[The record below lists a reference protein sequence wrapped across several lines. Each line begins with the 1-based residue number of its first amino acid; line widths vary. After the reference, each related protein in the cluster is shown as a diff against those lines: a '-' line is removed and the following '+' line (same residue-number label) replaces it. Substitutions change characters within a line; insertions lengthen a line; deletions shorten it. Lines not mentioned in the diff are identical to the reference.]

1 MDPDKKPGEKP
12 DERDPLLSFGDVDD
26 EDLRTQQ
33 LPDPELN
40 KDPPEDKKPAERNP
54 DGTFKGKDG
63 EKKPEEKAADKDK
76 KPEEKKEEKKED
88 FVPLAKFLDEKA
100 KLKAELDQRE
110 ITIKEFQKK
119 LDEITAKLPKQ
130 QAEEPPEP
138 DYIEDPKG
146 YVDTRLAKALSTL
159 EAANKKIEEQGK
171 AATETANRARE
182 TAEMQGFMRNLQAHE
197 ARFVAEK
204 PDYHDAL
211 QHMRDIRTYQLQQL
225 NPEITPEQI
234 HAAISQEEIGLAMHL
249 ARAGKDP
256 VATVYAMAEKY
267 GYKPKAAK
275 GADDHA
281 ALVKK
286 TLEDNSRR
294 LPPDQS
300 LGASSGA
307 TDLRD
312 DSDQVTDPVQMALD
326 SLKRARA

>member
-1 MDPDKKPGEKP
+1 MDPDKKSGENSA
-12 DERDPLLSFGDVDD
+12 DERDPLLAFGDVED
-26 EDLRTQQ
+26 EAARTAP
-33 LPDPELN
+33 LPDAEVN
-40 KDPPEDKKPAERNP
+40 NTPPEDKKPAERNA
-54 DGTFKGKDG
+54 DGTFKGKEG
-63 EKKPEEKAADKDK
+63 EKKPEDKAGDKDK
-76 KPEEKKEEKKED
+76 KPEAKDKDEKRDD

-100 KLKAELDQRE
+100 KLKAELDQRDITITEFKKQLAE
-110 ITIKEFQKK
+110 ITS
-119 LDEITAKLPKQ
+119 KLPKQ
-130 QAEEPPEP
+130 EAEVEP

-159 EAANKKIEEQGK
+159 EEANKKAEEQGK
-171 AATETANRARE
+171 AATETANRARD
-182 TAEMQGFMRNLQAHE
+182 TAELQGFMRNLQAHE

-211 QHMRDIRTYQLQQL
+211 QHMRDIRAYQLKEF

-234 HAAISQEEIGLAMHL
+234 HQAISQEEINLAMHL

-267 GYKPKAAK
+267 GYRAKKADNHLDQIKK
-275 GADDHA
+275 GMDDTS
-281 ALVKK
+281 K
-286 TLEDNSRR
+286 R

-312 DSDQVTDPVQMALD
+312 DSDQVTDAVELALA